1 MMKALRFYALVT
13 VFLTAAAMDVM
24 AQNLVKGKVVDKN
37 GEPVVGAAVYLVENP
52 TKGAVTDL
60 DGNWSLDVAP
70 GSTLHFS
77 SIGFLDKNVKPGN
90 QAVIDV
96 VMEEDVNQLDDVVV
110 IGYGTARKRDMTGAV
125 SNIKAEKIAETAPRT
140 VSDILRA
147 NAAGLNVGVTNTAKG
162 EGSLTIRG
170 NQSLKASNSP
180 LIVLDGV
187 IYEGSI
193 SDINPMD
200 IESVDIL
207 KDASSAAVYGAK
219 SANGVI
225 AITTKRGKTGKP
237 VVTLDARWAVAQAAN
252 VPAVLTPEQFLVW
265 RQDYNEGRF
274 GEAYLKKYPQMF
286 VNPTQLTGGL
296 SQLDWF
302 NYDQKTPATS
312 VTEEQLITQWLSRLN
327 LKTVEIDNYFAGK
340 TTNWQDLV
348 FHNALQQDYTVGVSA
363 GTDRVQQYY
372 SINYADRDGFIVGD
386 GYKNIRVRANI
397 QTKITDFLS
406 VGVNAQFAS
415 RDESPVMC
423 DWTQSRNCTPYS
435 LNLLDDPTAESLYQ
449 YMPNGLDPHNP
460 LYDRKFTD
468 KRSLYQSLNANL
480 FAKLQLPFGIEYEMD
495 FIPYLQWHEYY
506 LHMSSEHRSYEG
518 KGGESTRSF
527 TKEYNWQVDN
537 ILRWKRIF
545 ADKHH
550 VEVTLLANAEK
561 GQTWYSA
568 MKASGYA
575 PNDFLGYHAVGFATV
590 PTISSD
596 DTYQTGDALMARLFY
611 SFKDT
616 YMLTASIRR
625 DGFSAFGQ
633 ENPHAVFPAFALGW
647 VFTHEKFMA
656 GAQDWFN
663 YGKLRVSWGQNG
675 NRAIGRYDALS
686 TMSSGLLPF
695 ATPGGSL
702 YSTTMM
708 TVSSMA
714 NRNLRWERTASLNFG
729 LDFSLFGDVLSG
741 SAEYYRANTYDLLV
755 PRKLPD
761 LTGFTTVTANLGQ
774 VFNHGFELTLNAK
787 VLDRNDWKWNLTGI
801 LSMNRRKIVHLYG
814 DMEDVLDEDGNV
826 IGQKESDDPTSG
838 SYGWYIGQDPSR
850 IRAYERIGVWQLG
863 EEEKA
868 AKYGCQP
875 GDFKYKD
882 QNDDNMM
889 TDKDKIFQGY
899 TSPRARLSL
908 FSNLSWKG
916 FTLSTSLYSL
926 LGQYGSFQEAANNYS
941 FPDRT
946 SDYYMPRWTATNPIN
961 DYARIGSKNIGT
973 NFVNKSFVRLD
984 NVTLSYNVPASFCH
998 RLAMQALRLSA
1009 TVQNA
1014 CVLAP
1019 YWNFWDPELGSS
1031 PAPRTFTFGINVT
1044 L

>member
-1 MMKALRFYALVT
+1 MKAFRFYALVA
-13 VFLTAAAMDVM
+13 VFLTATAVNVM

-52 TKGAVTDL
+52 AKGVVTDL

-70 GSTLHFS
+70 GSTIHFS
-77 SIGFLDKNVKPGN
+77 SIGFLDKDVKPGN

-96 VMEEDVNQLDDVVV
+96 VMEEDINQLDDVVV

-140 VSDILRA
+140 VSDILRS
-147 NAAGLNVGVTNTAKG
+147 NAAGLNVGVTYTAKG
-162 EGSLTIRG
+162 EGSFSIRG
-170 NQSLKASNSP
+170 DQSLSASNTP

-187 IYEGSI
+187 IYEGSV

-200 IESVDIL
+200 IESVDVL

-225 AITTKRGKTGKP
+225 AITTKRGKAGKP
-237 VVTLDARWAVAQAAN
+237 IVTLDARWAVAQAAN

-274 GEAYLKKYPQMF
+274 GEEYLKQYPQMF

-296 SQLDWF
+296 SQLEWF
-302 NYDQKTPATS
+302 NYDQKVPATS

-348 FHNALQQDYTVGVSA
+348 FQNALQQDYTVGVSA
-363 GTDRVQQYY
+363 GTDRVSQYY
-372 SINYADRDGFIVGD
+372 SVNFADRDGFIYGD
-386 GYKNIRVRANI
+386 GYKNLRVRANL
-397 QTKITDFLS
+397 QTKITDFLT

-415 RDESPVMC
+415 RNESPVRC

-435 LNLLDDPTAESLYQ
+435 VNLIDDPTAESLYQ

-460 LYDRKFTD
+460 LYDRKYTD
-468 KRSLYQSLNANL
+468 KRDIYQSLNANM
-480 FAKLQLPFGIEYEMD
+480 FAKLQLPFGFEYELN
-495 FIPYLQWHEYY
+495 FIPYLLWNDYY

-518 KGGESTRSF
+518 KGGETTRSN
-527 TKEYNWQVDN
+527 TKTYNWQVDN
-537 ILRWKRIF
+537 ILRWKRVF

-550 VEVTLLANAEK
+550 FEVTLLANAEK
-561 GQTWYSA
+561 GQTWSNSMTASAYS
-568 MKASGYA
+568 
-575 PNDFLGYHAVGFATV
+575 PNDILSYHAVGFATV
-590 PTISSD
+590 STVKSD

-625 DGFSAFGQ
+625 DGYSAFGQ
-633 ENPHAVFPAFALGW
+633 ENPHAIFPAFALGW
-647 VFTHEKFMA
+647 VFTHEKFME

-675 NRAIGRYDALS
+675 NREIGRYAALS
-686 TMSSGLLPF
+686 TMSASLKPF
-695 ATPGGSL
+695 ATTSGGL
-702 YSTTMM
+702 YSSTMM
-708 TVSSMA
+708 TVSTMA
-714 NRNLRWERTASLNFG
+714 NRSLRWERTASLNFG

-741 SAEYYRANTYDLLV
+741 SAEYYRANTHDLLV
-755 PRKLPD
+755 SRALPD
-761 LTGFTTVTANLGQ
+761 LTGFTSVKANLGQ
-774 VFNHGFELTLNAK
+774 VQNQGFELTLNAK
-787 VLDRNDWKWNLTGI
+787 VIDRGDWRWFLSGN

-814 DMEDVLDEDGNV
+814 DMEDVLDDAGNV
-826 IGQKESDDPTSG
+826 IGQKESDDPTN
-838 SYGWYIGQDPSR
+838 GWFIGQDPDR
-850 IRAYERIGVWQLG
+850 IWAYERIGVWQLG
-863 EEEKA
+863 EEAEA

-882 QNDDNMM
+882 QDENDLMTNDD
-889 TDKDKIFQGY
+889 KVFQGY
-899 TSPRARLSL
+899 KTPRARASL
-908 FSNLSWKG
+908 RSDLSWKG
-916 FTLSTSLYSL
+916 LSLSANLYSL
-926 LGQYGSFQEAANNYS
+926 IGQYGSFQEAANNYS

-973 NFVNKSFVRLD
+973 NYVNKSFVRLD
-984 NVTLSYNVPASFCH
+984 NVTLSYSVPASFCH

-1014 CVLAP
+1014 CVFAP

-1031 PAPRTFTFGINVT
+1031 PSPRTFTFGINVT